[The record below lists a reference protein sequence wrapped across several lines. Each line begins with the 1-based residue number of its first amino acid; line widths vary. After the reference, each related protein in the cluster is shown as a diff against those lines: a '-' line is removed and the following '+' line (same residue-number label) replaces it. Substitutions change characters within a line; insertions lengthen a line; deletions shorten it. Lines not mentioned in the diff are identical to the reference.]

1 MKKLF
6 TLIILFLIVA
16 CTEDTSV
23 NSQSEA
29 TQESVIGWRSAGFT
43 PVISSQRGGGL

>member
-1 MKKLF
+1 MLGVINMKKLF
-6 TLIILFLIVA
+6 TLVILFVIVA

-29 TQESVIGWRSAGFT
+29 AQESVIGWRSAGFFT
-43 PVISSQRGGGL
+43 E